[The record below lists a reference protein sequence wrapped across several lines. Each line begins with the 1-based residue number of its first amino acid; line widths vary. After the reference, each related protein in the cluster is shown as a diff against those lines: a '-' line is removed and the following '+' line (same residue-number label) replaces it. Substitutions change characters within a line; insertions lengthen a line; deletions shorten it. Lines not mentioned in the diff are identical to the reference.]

1 MEDMERIE
9 GDGRG
14 IYSKIRL
21 DLCWLDHLTREH
33 SQNRKRHQER
43 KQMQHHDLET

>member
-14 IYSKIRL
+14 IYSKTSL
-21 DLCWLDHLTREH
+21 DLCSLDHLTREH
-33 SQNRKRHQER
+33 SPNGKRHQER
-43 KQMQHHDLET
+43 KQM